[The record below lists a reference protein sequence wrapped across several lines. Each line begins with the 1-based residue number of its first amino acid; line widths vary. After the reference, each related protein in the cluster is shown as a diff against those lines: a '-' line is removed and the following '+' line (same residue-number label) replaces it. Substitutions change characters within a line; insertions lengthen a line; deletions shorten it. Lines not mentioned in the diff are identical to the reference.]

1 MGSKI
6 FLNITENSLGAITM
20 QESRRAPRARA
31 GAFVVALAG
40 GAIAAAAITPGTAE
54 AAPCPIYTPVVGA
67 EFSSGFHYRGRRFHP
82 GVDLRAPIGTPVQA
96 PVGGRVIYT
105 GRWYAYGLIV
115 DIQHNDGSMSRYAH
129 LSRIDVQTGAAV
141 RPGQQIG
148 SVGRTGRTTG
158 SHLHVELRRNGRPED
173 PWPWLTRTACID
185 NQQLA
190 EAPR

>member
-6 FLNITENSLGAITM
+6 FLNVTEECLGATDM

-31 GAFVVALAG
+31 GLFAVALAG
-40 GAIAAAAITPGTAE
+40 GAGMAATVTPRTAE

-67 EFSSGFHYRGRRFHP
+67 EYSSGFHYRGRRFHP

-96 PVGGRVIYT
+96 PVGGRVVFT

-115 DIQHNDGSMSRYAH
+115 DIQHNDGSLSRYAH
-129 LSRIDVQTGAAV
+129 LSRIDVLPGAAV
-141 RPGQQIG
+141 RPGQRIG
-148 SVGRTGRTTG
+148 AVGRTGRTTG
-158 SHLHVELRRNGRPED
+158 SHLHVELRRGGRPED

-185 NQQLA
+185 SVELA